1 MEEIYRSL
9 LDSVPYPI
17 VFVNL
22 DHEIIYINKRA
33 DDVFHKEDKYPN
45 IVGQSIFHCHNDR
58 SKEMILEAVERFRN
72 GGGEE
77 YLTITKRNE
86 RTYVTPVRNEN
97 GELLGYYERHE
108 LNEAWKAT
116 S

>member
-1 MEEIYRSL
+1 MEEIYKSIL
-9 LDSVPYPI
+9 ESIPYPV

-33 DDVFHKEDKYPN
+33 DEVLHKEDKYPN
-45 IVGQSIFHCHNDR
+45 IVGQSIFHCHNDK
-58 SKEMILEAVERFRN
+58 SKEMILEIVERFRN

-77 YLTITKRNE
+77 YLTISERNE

-97 GELLGYYERHE
+97 GGLLGYYERYE
-108 LNEAWKAT
+108 LNEEWKAT
-116 S
+116 